1 MNIFRSIVF
10 SAALAGLIV
19 GVAVTIAQQFG
30 TVPLILQA
38 EVYEKAAEAAEP
50 VAAPAHEHEPG
61 TAAHAHDAEAWEPS
75 DGIERNSFTALF
87 NIIDWIGFG
96 LILNAVFVLF
106 RRPADVREGLLWG
119 LAGFTAVVLAPSLGL
134 PPELPGIPAAELTPR
149 QIWWLGTVAATAA
162 GLGLIAFVRSPW
174 AATGAVVLI
183 ALPHL
188 IGAPQL
194 EHVETNVPEVLSHR
208 FTVAVTL
215 TTLLSWALLG
225 ALTAFFYRRFAVTPA
240 EAG

>member
-1 MNIFRSIVF
+1 MSVFRSIVF
-10 SAALAGLIV
+10 SAALSGLIV
-19 GVAVTIAQQFG
+19 GVVVTVAQQFG

-38 EVYEKAAEAAEP
+38 EVYEKAAEAEP
-50 VAAPAHEHEPG
+50 AAAPVHEHEVG
-61 TAAHAHDAEAWEPS
+61 VAAHEHDAEAWEPS
-75 DGIERNSFTALF
+75 DGLQRNGLTAVF

-96 LILNAVFVLF
+96 LILNAIFVLI

-119 LAGFTAVVLAPSLGL
+119 LAGFAAVVLAPSLGL

-149 QIWWLGTVAATAA
+149 QIWWVGTVVATGA

-174 AATGAVVLI
+174 VALAAVALI
-183 ALPHL
+183 AIPHL

-194 EHVETNVPEVLSHR
+194 EKVETNVPELLSHR

-225 ALTAFFYRRFAVTPA
+225 ALTAFFYKRFAGAPSA
-240 EAG
+240 RG